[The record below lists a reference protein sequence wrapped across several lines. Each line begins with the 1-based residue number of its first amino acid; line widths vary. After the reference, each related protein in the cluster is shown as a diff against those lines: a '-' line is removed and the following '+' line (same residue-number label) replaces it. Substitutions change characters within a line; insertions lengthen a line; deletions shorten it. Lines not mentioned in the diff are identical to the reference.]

1 MWLFD
6 TQCIEIK
13 DWNPYYRLIDSNE
26 SNVCKSEV
34 FFLKHSFLIRIII
47 IYFIADSNKRTR
59 DVVEEFENDAR
70 LSNYNT
76 DGVRKVL
83 IICFSNLMT

>member
-6 TQCIEIK
+6 TMYRNTFC
-13 DWNPYYRLIDSNE
+13 RLIFS
-26 SNVCKSEV
+26 KT
-34 FFLKHSFLIRIII
+34 FFLIRIII

-83 IICFSNLMT
+83 VICFTNIMT